1 MSLHS
6 VEVNTATLLSALVA
20 NQAPSQPSQ
29 PSHLPLF
36 SVRDRCLRITT
47 FPAEMSGMRV
57 QTVAVASSDCLCFRM
72 SEKLCRFLQRCR
84 GYHNIIFS
92 LDNGTLKVTLKSTCS
107 ALQVEWPEVD
117 TVEEVYF
124 DRHVD
129 DITMSVAT
137 DEWFKLWQTVPDT
150 GEVTVHCH
158 ARRKTVTLTH
168 VSNKWAAVIRI
179 PTAADRDGVFVCRGD
194 IAKTFFGTCP
204 IGSTFSVLTFMS
216 NGVLKWEV
224 GKVEVY
230 LAPFVKEP

>member
-6 VEVNTATLLSALVA
+6 VEVNTATLLSALMLD
-20 NQAPSQPSQ
+20 QP
-29 PSHLPLF
+29 PSHLPIF

-57 QTVAVASSDCLCFRM
+57 QTVEVASSECLCFRM
-72 SEKLCRFLQRCR
+72 SEKVCRLLKRCQ
-84 GYHNIIFS
+84 GYHNMMFA
-92 LDNGTLKVTLKSTCS
+92 LDNGTLKVTLESTCS
-107 ALQVEWPEVD
+107 ALQVEWPDVD

-137 DEWFKLWQTVPDT
+137 DEWLKLWQTVPDM
-150 GEVTVHCH
+150 GEVTVRCH
-158 ARRKTVTLTH
+158 ARKKNVTLTH

-194 IAKTFFGTCP
+194 IARTFFGTCP
-204 IGSTFSVLTFMS
+204 IGSAFSTFSVLTFMS
-216 NGVLKWEV
+216 NGVLKWQV